1 MTKRII
7 LPLLIAL
14 LAAGQLYAQNIRTSK
29 LQWNIVELTDLGTQA
44 TAPYQCQFVT
54 DGSNPIA
61 WIQDDGDFTSSL
73 TIQSISGDWTNV
85 AENGTITYQVNLDGT
100 NGELTVARGSDGM
113 KITLHL
119 TSATVNI
126 QHQYKVSQV
135 TTL

>member
-29 LQWNIVELTDLGTQA
+29 LQWTVVELTDLGTQS
-44 TAPYQCQFVT
+44 TMPYQSQFVT
-54 DGSNPIA
+54 DSSNPIA

-85 AENGTITYQVNLDGT
+85 AENGAINYQVNLDGT
-100 NGELTVARGSDGM
+100 NGELTIARTSDGM

-126 QHQYKVSQV
+126 HHQYKVSQV
-135 TTL
+135 TSL